1 MSYKEKSERKKK
13 HIIYIN
19 IYMKTTVDFY
29 IAIKGMNYW
38 HIIQY
43 GGISIMMSKRRL
55 EKILHD

>member
-1 MSYKEKSERKKK
+1 
-13 HIIYIN
+13 
-19 IYMKTTVDFY
+19 MKTTVDFY